1 MGFTDGLVVLA
12 VLGGFGFMIYSQL
25 AKKNPKINEW
35 VQKQFGQGLFKKNE
49 GIDSMAKDKIEQVYD
64 ERRSMM

>member
-1 MGFTDGLVVLA
+1 MGITDGLVVLA
-12 VLGGFGFMIYSQL
+12 ILGGFGFMIYAQL

-35 VQKQFGQGLFKKNE
+35 VQKQFGEGLFSKTKE
-49 GIDSMAKDKIEQVYD
+49 DSSLKDKVQQVYD